1 MQATANFMLHLW
13 TINHSIKQIAH
24 VENFR
29 ISIQTSI
36 KIYTLTWP
44 EWMWTLS
51 NYIITFFGII
61 AKSFSQPVMGMNSI
75 YTALS
80 LEMRSDEISKQ
91 IYNILTPSLFL
102 FYLINVETYPNS
114 STVESLRS
122 RIESIG
128 SKLLLWTDTALIR
141 EFRVFSPIAGK

>member
-1 MQATANFMLHLW
+1 
-13 TINHSIKQIAH
+13 
-24 VENFR
+24 
-29 ISIQTSI
+29 
-36 KIYTLTWP
+36 
-44 EWMWTLS
+44 
-51 NYIITFFGII
+51 
-61 AKSFSQPVMGMNSI
+61 MGMNSI

-80 LEMRSDEISKQ
+80 LEMQSDEISKQ

-128 SKLLLWTDTALIR
+128 
-141 EFRVFSPIAGK
+141 